1 MDADVSFS
9 TPPVVGSGVTK
20 TRVEGCTIVVVTAM
34 VLSFF
39 GGSLMHGPMMY
50 DVRQNSEDFLSQFP
64 GKEEREKKLVST
76 TQSVDLDPGE
86 KICTNLL
93 RV

>member
-1 MDADVSFS
+1 LDADVSFS

-64 GKEEREKKLVST
+64 GKEREKNWFPRLGSR
-76 TQSVDLDPGE
+76 GE
-86 KICTNLL
+86 NNMHEFNTKNKM
-93 RV
+93 